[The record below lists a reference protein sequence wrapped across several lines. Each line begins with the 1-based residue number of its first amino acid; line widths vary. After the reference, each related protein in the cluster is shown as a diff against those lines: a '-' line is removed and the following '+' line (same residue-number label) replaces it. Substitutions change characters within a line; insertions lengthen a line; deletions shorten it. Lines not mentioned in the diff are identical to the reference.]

1 MLNIKYVLEQ
11 VKRDLP
17 KRPSLDSV
25 FEASD
30 RKSAFIHD
38 AEFHKPLPNFL
49 VAGSISSL
57 LEGLIDTTILTM
69 PYH

>member
-1 MLNIKYVLEQ
+1 MNLHDSQIRISMLNIKYVLEQ

-38 AEFHKPLPNFL
+38 AEFTINLCP
-49 VAGSISSL
+49 IS
-57 LEGLIDTTILTM
+57 
-69 PYH
+69 